1 MVRLGF
7 IIGFIATIG
16 VLLSGLA
23 AYRVHEQE
31 LTVNGIA
38 IARAIDVHASL
49 VQDRLTERE
58 LLARVASGLFRTP
71 SVVKANMLQPLRSS
85 IYAFKTDFVVAGWIA
100 RLKPAELDA
109 ARAQLASAGFPNP
122 AIRSDD
128 DKPLGT
134 GAPDQPID
142 VLMDVEPRNKETA
155 GLAGRSYDQHPIL
168 GPMLAQAMDSGK
180 PVASDPLPLLRSD
193 GPIGLVLA
201 APVLQEGEAQPAG
214 FVTFSYELAPLMLAN
229 DDLSLFSVVLR
240 DPRNPEVELIANHQG
255 SVSSRLTAADGPPPS
270 MVRTVTFGGRDWS
283 LGYYAKTNAV
293 KRAEETA
300 VVVAA
305 IGLALTAIICGL
317 FGYVAYNNLRLSREI
332 QVRIGFER
340 RLTAVI
346 DELNHRVK
354 NILAVIQSIVT
365 RTLRHGSDIDV
376 ARELLIGRIHA
387 MSNVVSLLSESQWQG
402 VKLKGLFEARAIP
415 HAERIAVSG
424 PDIAVSARAA
434 QSLSLLFFEL
444 ASHSDEGLSLVGKH
458 PHIVA
463 HWDVTGE
470 EPDTIFHFRWEEFN
484 TSEATRRADSDF
496 GLILLDRVAPEALGG
511 VSKRYFTDVSYVYEL
526 TAPMETVVDMTE
538 RDRTEQFAIAPRRAA
553 MTGQPS
559 SLRKQALPYHAMSEV
574 GKGWSDADYHND
586 WGYGPACAG
595 TTNINRSSA
604 SAATQSTPQS
614 KLEVLRRLR
623 SSQ

>member
-1 MVRLGF
+1 VVRLGF
-7 IIGFIATIG
+7 IIGFIALVG

-23 AYRVHEQE
+23 AFRVHDQE
-31 LTVNGIA
+31 LTVDGIA
-38 IARAIDVHASL
+38 LARAIDVHASL

-58 LLARVASGLFRTP
+58 LLARVASGLFRAP
-71 SVVKANMLQPLRSS
+71 SVIKANMLEPLRSS
-85 IYAFKTDFVVAGWIA
+85 IYAFKTDFVVASWIA
-100 RLKPAELDA
+100 RLKPGELDA
-109 ARAQLASAGFPNP
+109 ARAELASAGFPNP
-122 AIRSDD
+122 TIRNFDD
-128 DKPLGT
+128 APLET
-134 GAPDQPID
+134 QSIDRPLD
-142 VLMDVEPRNKETA
+142 VLMDLEPRNAETTTF
-155 GLAGRSYDQHPIL
+155 AGRSLDQNPIL
-168 GPMLAQAMDSGK
+168 GPMFAQAMADGK
-180 PVASDPLPLLRSD
+180 PVASDPIPLLRPD
-193 GPIGLVLA
+193 GPVGLVLA
-201 APVLQEGEAQPAG
+201 APVLQEGDAQPAG

-229 DDLSLFSVVLR
+229 DDLSLFSVVLK
-240 DPRNPEVELIANHQG
+240 DPRGAGGELIANDQG
-255 SVSSRLTAADGPPPS
+255 IVTSRPAIQPGPTPA
-270 MVRTVTFGGRDWS
+270 VTRTVMFGGRDWS

-293 KRAEETA
+293 IRAQQTA
-300 VVVAA
+300 AIVAA
-305 IGLALTAIICGL
+305 IGLALTSIVCGL

-463 HWDVTGE
+463 HWEVSGE
-470 EPDTIFHFRWEEFN
+470 APETIFHFRWEEFN
-484 TSEATRRADSDF
+484 TSAATRREDSDF
-496 GLILLDRVAPEALGG
+496 GVILLDRVAPEALGG
-511 VSKRYFTDVSYVYEL
+511 TSKRFFTDVSYVYEL
-526 TAPMETVVDMTE
+526 TAPMETVIDMTE
-538 RDRTEQFAIAPRRAA
+538 RDRTEALSAPVRRV
-553 MTGQPS
+553 S
-559 SLRKQALPYHAMSEV
+559 
-574 GKGWSDADYHND
+574 
-586 WGYGPACAG
+586 
-595 TTNINRSSA
+595 
-604 SAATQSTPQS
+604 
-614 KLEVLRRLR
+614 
-623 SSQ
+623 

>member
-1 MVRLGF
+1 VVRLGF
-7 IIGFIATIG
+7 IIGFIALIG
-16 VLLSGLA
+16 ALLSGLA
-23 AYRVHEQE
+23 AYRVHDQE
-31 LTVNGIA
+31 LMVDRIA
-38 IARAIDVHASL
+38 LARAIDVHASL

-58 LLARVASGLFRTP
+58 LLARVASGLFRAP
-71 SVVKANMLQPLRSS
+71 SVIKANMLQPLRSS

-100 RLKPAELDA
+100 RLKPSELQA
-109 ARAQLASAGFPNP
+109 ARADLASEGFSNP
-122 AIRSDD
+122 TIRSFDD
-128 DKPLGT
+128 RPLDT
-134 GAPDQPID
+134 RSLDRPLD
-142 VLMDVEPRNKETA
+142 VLMDVEPRTAETMA
-155 GLAGRSYDQHPIL
+155 FPGRSFDRDPVL
-168 GPMLAQAMDSGK
+168 GPMLAQAMEGGK
-180 PVASDPLPLLRSD
+180 PVASDPMPLLRPD

-201 APVLQEGEAQPAG
+201 APVLQQGEAQPAG

-229 DDLSLFSVVLR
+229 DDLSLFSVVLK
-240 DPRNPEVELIANHQG
+240 DPRSADAELIADHHG
-255 SVSSRLTAADGPPPS
+255 IVTSRAPS
-270 MVRTVTFGGRDWS
+270 LERPTPSIMRTVAFGGRDWS
-283 LGYYAKTNAV
+283 LGYYAKINAGV
-293 KRAEETA
+293 RAQQTA
-300 VVVAA
+300 LIVTA
-305 IGLALTAIICGL
+305 IGLALTGIVCGL

-332 QVRIGFER
+332 EVRIGFER

-376 ARELLIGRIHA
+376 VRELLIGRIHA

-463 HWDVTGE
+463 HWEVSGE
-470 EPDTIFHFRWEEFN
+470 APDTIFHFRWEEFN
-484 TSEATRRADSDF
+484 TSAATRREDSDF
-496 GLILLDRVAPEALGG
+496 GVILLDRVAPEALGG

-538 RDRTEQFAIAPRRAA
+538 RDRTEQFSAPPVPGR
-553 MTGQPS
+553 
-559 SLRKQALPYHAMSEV
+559 
-574 GKGWSDADYHND
+574 
-586 WGYGPACAG
+586 
-595 TTNINRSSA
+595 
-604 SAATQSTPQS
+604 
-614 KLEVLRRLR
+614 
-623 SSQ
+623 

>member
-1 MVRLGF
+1 MVVPAVAICFVIFFANTSFLSRRVVRLGL
-7 IIGFIATIG
+7 ITGFFALIG
-16 VLLSGLA
+16 VLFSGLA
-23 AYRVHEQE
+23 AYRVHDQE
-31 LTVNGIA
+31 LTVDRIA
-38 IARAIDVHASL
+38 LARAIDVHASL

-58 LLARVASGLFRTP
+58 LLARVASGLFRSP
-71 SVVKANMLQPLRSS
+71 SVIKANMLQPLRSS
-85 IYAFKTDFVVAGWIA
+85 IYAFKTDFVVASWIA
-100 RLKPAELDA
+100 RLQPDELEA
-109 ARAQLASAGFPNP
+109 AREELASAGFPNP
-122 AIRSDD
+122 TIRSFDD
-128 DKPLGT
+128 SPLDT
-134 GAPDQPID
+134 RALNHPVD
-142 VLMDVEPRNKETA
+142 VVMDVEPRNDQMKA
-155 GLAGRSYDQHPIL
+155 FPGRCFDQHPIL
-168 GPMLAQAMDSGK
+168 GPMLARALADMK
-180 PVASDPLPLLRSD
+180 PVASDPLPLLRPD

-201 APVLQEGEAQPAG
+201 APVLQEDDAQPAG

-229 DDLSLFSVVLR
+229 DDLSLFSVALK
-240 DPRNPEVELIANHQG
+240 DPRSDNSELIANERGVVISRTASPQG
-255 SVSSRLTAADGPPPS
+255 GTPVT
-270 MVRTVTFGGRDWS
+270 RTVAFGGRDWS
-283 LGYYAKTNAV
+283 LSYYAKTNAV
-293 KRAEETA
+293 LRAQQTA
-300 VVVAA
+300 AIVAA
-305 IGLALTAIICGL
+305 IGLALTAIVCGL

-463 HWDVTGE
+463 HWEVTGE
-470 EPDTIFHFRWEEFN
+470 EPNVVFHFRWEEFN
-484 TSEATRRADSDF
+484 TSALTRRADSDF

-511 VSKRYFTDVSYVYEL
+511 ISKRYFTDVSYVYEL
-526 TAPMETVVDMTE
+526 TAPMETVVDMSE
-538 RDRTEQFAIAPRRAA
+538 RDRTEQFSAPLKPVR
-553 MTGQPS
+553 
-559 SLRKQALPYHAMSEV
+559 
-574 GKGWSDADYHND
+574 
-586 WGYGPACAG
+586 
-595 TTNINRSSA
+595 
-604 SAATQSTPQS
+604 
-614 KLEVLRRLR
+614 
-623 SSQ
+623 

>member
-1 MVRLGF
+1 VVRLGF
-7 IIGFIATIG
+7 IIGFIALTGI
-16 VLLSGLA
+16 LFSGLA

-31 LTVNGIA
+31 LTVERIA
-38 IARAIDVHASL
+38 LARAIDVHASL

-58 LLARVASGLFRTP
+58 LLARVASGLFRAP
-71 SVVKANMLQPLRSS
+71 SVIKADMLQPLRSS
-85 IYAFKTDFVVAGWIA
+85 IYAFKTDFVVAGWVA
-100 RLKPAELDA
+100 RLKPDELEAAHSELASEKFSNPTIRSFDNRPLDA
-109 ARAQLASAGFPNP
+109 RAASG
-122 AIRSDD
+122 
-128 DKPLGT
+128 PL
-134 GAPDQPID
+134 D
-142 VLMDVEPRNKETA
+142 VLMDVEPRSADTM
-155 GLAGRSYDQHPIL
+155 GLPGRSLDGDPVL
-168 GPMLAQAMDSGK
+168 GPMLEQAIDAGK
-180 PVASDPLPLLRSD
+180 PVASDPMPLLRAG
-193 GPIGLVLA
+193 GPVGLVLA
-201 APVLQEGEAQPAG
+201 APVLQEGEAKPAG

-229 DDLSLFSVVLR
+229 DDLSVFSVVLK
-240 DPRNPEVELIANHQG
+240 DPRNAGGELIADRQG
-255 SVSSRLTAADGPPPS
+255 NVASRAASPGGPAPS
-270 MVRTVTFGGRDWS
+270 ITRTVGFGGRDWS
-283 LGYYAKTNAV
+283 LGYYAKINAGE
-293 KRAEETA
+293 RSRQTA
-300 VVVAA
+300 IIVAA
-305 IGLALTAIICGL
+305 IGLALTGVVCGL

-415 HAERIAVSG
+415 HADRIAVNG

-463 HWDVTGE
+463 NWEVTGE
-470 EPDTIFHFRWEEFN
+470 APDTTFHFRWEEFN
-484 TSEATRRADSDF
+484 TSAATRREDSDF

-538 RDRTEQFAIAPRRAA
+538 RDRTEQFSVPPR
-553 MTGQPS
+553 
-559 SLRKQALPYHAMSEV
+559 
-574 GKGWSDADYHND
+574 
-586 WGYGPACAG
+586 
-595 TTNINRSSA
+595 
-604 SAATQSTPQS
+604 
-614 KLEVLRRLR
+614 LEG
-623 SSQ
+623 

>member
-1 MVRLGF
+1 VVRLGF
-7 IIGFIATIG
+7 IIGFIALIG
-16 VLLSGLA
+16 VLFSGLA
-23 AYRVHEQE
+23 AYRVHDQE
-31 LTVNGIA
+31 LALNGIA
-38 IARAIDVHASL
+38 LARAIDVHASL

-58 LLARVASGLFRTP
+58 LLARVASGLFRAP
-71 SVVKANMLQPLRSS
+71 SVIKANMLQPLRAS
-85 IYAFKTDFVVAGWIA
+85 IYAFKTDFVVAGWVA
-100 RLKPAELDA
+100 RLKPGELDA
-109 ARAQLASAGFPNP
+109 ARAELKGAGFRNP
-122 AIRSDD
+122 AIRDFDD
-128 DKPLGT
+128 NPLDT
-134 GAPDQPID
+134 RALDQPVD
-142 VLMDVEPRNKETA
+142 VLMDVEPRNAETMA
-155 GLAGRSYDQHPIL
+155 FAGRALDREPVL
-168 GPMLAQAMDSGK
+168 GAMLVQAMADGK
-180 PVASDPLPLLRSD
+180 PVASDPIRLLRPD

-201 APVLQEGEAQPAG
+201 APVPQEGQAEPAG
-214 FVTFSYELAPLMLAN
+214 FVTFSYDLASLMLTN
-229 DDLSLFSVVLR
+229 DDLSLFSVVLK
-240 DPRNPEVELIANHQG
+240 DPREADGELIADHQG
-255 SVSSRLTAADGPPPS
+255 TVEARKASDAGVAPS
-270 MVRTVTFGGRDWS
+270 MIRTVTFGGRDWS
-283 LGYYAKTNAV
+283 LGYYAKTNAAN
-293 KRAEETA
+293 RARQTA
-300 VVVAA
+300 AIVAA
-305 IGLALTAIICGL
+305 IGLALTGIVCGL

-376 ARELLIGRIHA
+376 ARDLLIGRIHA

-463 HWDVTGE
+463 NWQITGE
-470 EPDTIFHFRWEEFN
+470 EPDTVFQFRWEEFN
-484 TSEATRRADSDF
+484 TSEATRRPDSDF

-538 RDRTEQFAIAPRRAA
+538 RDRTEQFAMPPRA
-553 MTGQPS
+553 
-559 SLRKQALPYHAMSEV
+559 
-574 GKGWSDADYHND
+574 
-586 WGYGPACAG
+586 
-595 TTNINRSSA
+595 
-604 SAATQSTPQS
+604 
-614 KLEVLRRLR
+614 RR
-623 SSQ
+623 